1 MGLGELPD
9 MHKID
14 DPDGTLTAVGAG
26 MALSAARYR
35 HRSCS
40 SFPVYP
46 TIPKGN
52 FLEREK

>member
-1 MGLGELPD
+1 MGLSELPD
-9 MHKID
+9 MHNID
-14 DPDGTLTAVGAG
+14 DPEGTLTAVGAG